1 MKKTAWIAIGAAAG
15 LAAAVALLWPS
26 SKLENM
32 LPAPTQQV
40 VEEFAFG
47 IPVTGRYVCSDKVV
61 RNDNFSTLL
70 SRHGVDND
78 MIQSMVRSAEG
89 IFDLRKLV
97 VGKDFTLIHAA
108 DGILQYMVYEQDPVH
123 YVVFEM
129 GDEPCVYKGQKELVT
144 RQREAGGV
152 INSSLWDALNGA
164 DVDPNMAVELS
175 EVFAWSVDFYHLQK
189 GDYFRIIFDQDYAG
203 EVPVGRRIKAAY
215 MRHRGQ
221 DLYAIGFEQDGV
233 LSFYDENG
241 KSCRKAFLQ
250 APLKYSRISSG
261 YTNKRF
267 HPILK
272 RYTAHPGIDYAAPMG
287 TPIYA
292 VGDGTILNAE
302 YKGGNGNYVKIK
314 HNETY
319 TTQYLHMSKFGPGIK
334 AGARVKQGDV
344 IGYVGSTGLSTGP
357 HLCYRFWKNGE
368 QVDPFKEMM
377 PPSEPIKEESA
388 AAFAKVRD
396 RVKAQLD
403 NIELDHDA
411 SGAEAAE

>member
-1 MKKTAWIAIGAAAG
+1 MKKTAWIAIGAAAA
-15 LAAAVALLWPS
+15 LAAAVLVLKPS
-26 SKLENM
+26 SQLEEM
-32 LPAPTQQV
+32 LPTTPQQV

-47 IPVTGRYVCSDKVV
+47 IPVNGLYVCSDQVV

-70 SRHGVDND
+70 SRHGVENG
-78 MIQSMVRSAEG
+78 MIQAMVQSAEG
-89 IFDLRKLV
+89 VFDLRKLV
-97 VGKDFTLIHAA
+97 VGKNFTLIHAA
-108 DGILQYMVYEQDPVH
+108 NGLLQYMVYEQDPIN
-123 YVVFEM
+123 YVVFEL
-129 GDEPCVYKGQKELVT
+129 GAEPCVYKGKKELVT
-144 RQREAGGV
+144 RQETAGGV
-152 INSSLWDALNGA
+152 INSSLWDALQTA

-189 GDYFRIIFDQDYAG
+189 GDFFRIIYDQDYA
-203 EVPVGRRIKAAY
+203 ENVPVGRHIKAAY

-221 DLYAIGFEQDGV
+221 DLYAIGFEQEGG
-233 LSFYDENG
+233 LTFYDENG

-272 RYTAHPGIDYAAPMG
+272 KYTAHPGIDYAAPIG
-287 TPIYA
+287 TPILA

-302 YKGGNGNYVKIK
+302 YKGGNGNYVKLK

-334 AGARVKQGDV
+334 PGVRVKQGDV

-368 QVDPFKEMM
+368 QVDPFKEIM
-377 PPSEPIKEESA
+377 PPSEPIRA
-388 AAFAKVRD
+388 DQALAFAKVRD
-396 RVKAQLD
+396 RVKAKLD
-403 NIELDHDA
+403 DIELDHEPA
-411 SGAEAAE
+411 SAEAGE